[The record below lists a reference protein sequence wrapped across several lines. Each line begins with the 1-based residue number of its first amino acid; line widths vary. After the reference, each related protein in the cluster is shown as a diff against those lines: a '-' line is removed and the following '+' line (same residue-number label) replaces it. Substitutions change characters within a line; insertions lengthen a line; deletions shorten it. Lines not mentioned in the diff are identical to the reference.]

1 MRELKDVF
9 LLTLSKVPR
18 PAGFDV
24 PYYQYMRVGLHS
36 MRTYPAF
43 ITFAWSAK
51 MTKTGLSINR
61 SSEPEAALLR
71 WLGLVV
77 TAWVYCE

>member
-24 PYYQYMRVGLHS
+24 PYYYSSMQTCNAKISGNVTKSEVRVTDMVLGEVFG
-36 MRTYPAF
+36 RCQFQKRVRQFF
-43 ITFAWSAK
+43 ISWK
-51 MTKTGLSINR
+51 
-61 SSEPEAALLR
+61 
-71 WLGLVV
+71 
-77 TAWVYCE
+77 